1 MGWKQTLDAL
11 VCPACK
17 HSLEAREQNGA
28 EWIGCA
34 GCGLEFPVRDGIPVL
49 LVTQARGRKV

>member
-1 MGWKQTLDAL
+1 MSWKQTLLSL

-17 HSLEAREQNGA
+17 SALEARQNNGA
-28 EWIGCA
+28 EWIGCT

-49 LVTQARGRKV
+49 LVTQARKK